1 MGGGAGNGLNFGATY
16 GSGQL
21 PLEYAAKST
30 SAPEPTND
38 TSPTA
43 KSARESLLAEAQTEK
58 VKTLI
63 KELYHTDGG
72 IGDGGTADAIR
83 HELATGEKVGG
94 KTHIRK
100 GRERLKQI
108 AKMLRKDPDGPD
120 SNLLRRLKADL
131 ENALGRT
138 Q

>member
-1 MGGGAGNGLNFGATY
+1 MPSLL
-16 GSGQL
+16 SGR
-21 PLEYAAKST
+21 Y
-30 SAPEPTND
+30 SAVKVRKKLYV
-38 TSPTA
+38 TA
-43 KSARESLLAEAQTEK
+43 RDSLLAEAQTEK

-108 AKMLRKDPDGPD
+108 AKMLKKDPDGPD